1 MKKTLDFKEV
11 GGKMKILWKSLRII
25 CTVLYILLTWIMIS
39 SVLGYL
45 LSEMIGNIGDWIG
58 EIFFILL
65 GWGAI
70 EIADS
75 VIKNTLKE
83 D

>member
-1 MKKTLDFKEV
+1 
-11 GGKMKILWKSLRII
+11 MKILWKSLRII
-25 CTVLYILLTWIMIS
+25 CVVLYIFLTC
-39 SVLGYL
+39 VLGYL
-45 LSEMIGNIGDWIG
+45 LSEMIGDIGDWMG
-58 EIFFILL
+58 KIFCTLL

-75 VIKNTLKE
+75 VIKHTLKE

>member
-1 MKKTLDFKEV
+1 MRQKV
-11 GGKMKILWKSLRII
+11 GGRMKILWKSLRII
-25 CTVLYILLTWIMIS
+25 CVVLYIFLTWIMIS

-45 LSEMIGNIGDWIG
+45 LSEMIGDIGDWMG
-58 EIFFILL
+58 KIFCTLL

-75 VIKNTLKE
+75 VIKHTLKE